1 MFKQTIINLT
11 SCNIIKM
18 PASRIGKLS
27 ADRPNAS
34 HQCNSGLTLSTPGLV
49 LLLELEWKKFFLR
62 NLLRELKYE
71 KNPIL
76 GLENLPQNEF
86 FWNACKL
93 VISSIDKST
102 LHK

>member
-1 MFKQTIINLT
+1 MQVT
-11 SCNIIKM
+11 
-18 PASRIGKLS
+18 
-27 ADRPNAS
+27 NAI
-34 HQCNSGLTLSTPGLV
+34 QALTLSTPGLV
-49 LLLELEWKKFFLR
+49 LLLEFFLR

-76 GLENLPQNEF
+76 EHENLPQNEF

-93 VISSIDKST
+93 VISSIDKGT

>member
-18 PASRIGKLS
+18 PAS
-27 ADRPNAS
+27 
-34 HQCNSGLTLSTPGLV
+34 TLSTPGLV

-76 GLENLPQNEF
+76 EHENLPQNEF

-93 VISSIDKST
+93 VISSIDKGT